1 MNVTPE
7 DLALQRLYHWETHR
21 PDQVVLS
28 QPVGGGVVQ
37 DHTWRSIMDESRR
50 MAAYLRR
57 QGLKPGDRV
66 ALLSK
71 NTAHWLIGSE
81 NLIGIAPKTP
91 EQTTMTLSSSQ
102 LRQVSLLA
110 LVGIPGL
117 AIVVGIGVWLR
128 RRQ

>member
-7 DLALQRLYHWETHR
+7 DLALQRLYHWEAHR

-71 NTAHWLIGSE
+71 NTAHWLISE
-81 NLIGIAPKTP
+81 IGRAH
-91 EQTTMTLSSSQ
+91 
-102 LRQVSLLA
+102 V
-110 LVGIPGL
+110 
-117 AIVVGIGVWLR
+117 
-128 RRQ
+128 